1 MERRFPLVWV
11 HLGQSKVP
19 FYLKRSM
26 RNHAQIFSDQKLVLL
41 VDDDKNLH
49 NFGIRNLSVY
59 KVHFMDEDWEIIKRR
74 LNHDL
79 TFRNEFWFNSL
90 ARFKALYSF
99 LIEEKIEKLLHI
111 ESDVVLM
118 PNFPFSSFEKIQN
131 SLAYSL
137 QGEGKGIASVFYV
150 GSQSC
155 LADFLNFCFR
165 EILQESKNTDM
176 TLLDNFYKKNP
187 NKTLI
192 LPTLPKQTFFEGKL
206 NDSKIELSETVT
218 GFGGVFDAISIGQYF
233 FGIDPRNNR
242 GIKKLYIE
250 DASHWVKPSRFSFE
264 WLENAL
270 IARQKDLKF
279 EIFTLHIHS
288 KNPQIFEFSSLRKQ
302 STKSFAKSKRGPH
315 QQIVVQE
322 VVRSIQKAI
331 RRRLKLNYEE

>member
-1 MERRFPLVWV
+1 MGQGFPLVWV

-19 FYLKRSM
+19 YYLKRSM
-26 RNHAQIFSDQKLVLL
+26 RNHAQIFSDQRLVLL

-49 NFGIRNLSVY
+49 NFGIRNLSVH

-74 LNHDL
+74 LSHDL

-90 ARFKALYSF
+90 ARFKALYSY
-99 LIEEKIEKLLHI
+99 LIEKKIDKLLHI

-131 SLAYSL
+131 YLAYSL

-150 GSQSC
+150 GSQAC
-155 LADFLNFCFR
+155 LAEFLNFCFR
-165 EILQESKNTDM
+165 EILQDSKNTDM
-176 TLLDNFYKKNP
+176 TLLDNFHKKNP
-187 NKTLI
+187 SKTFI
-192 LPTLPKQTFFEGKL
+192 LPTLPKQTFFEGTS
-206 NDSKIELSETVT
+206 NDSKIELSDSVT

-233 FGIDPRNNR
+233 FGIDPRNHR

-250 DASHWVKPSRFSFE
+250 DASHWVKPSQFSFE
-264 WLENAL
+264 WSENAL

-288 KNPQIFEFSSLRKQ
+288 KKPQIFEFNFLRNQ
-302 STKSFAKSKRGPH
+302 LTKSVTQSKRGPY

-322 VVRSIQKAI
+322 VVRSFQKAI
-331 RRRLKLNYEE
+331 RRRLKFKP